1 MYKREQMKK
10 IFDKEKMKQQWRNL
24 LNSTRN
30 KISRGAANINKIISW
45 ARNENWRRKD
55 RHDKK
60 NKKD

>member
-1 MYKREQMKK
+1 MKK